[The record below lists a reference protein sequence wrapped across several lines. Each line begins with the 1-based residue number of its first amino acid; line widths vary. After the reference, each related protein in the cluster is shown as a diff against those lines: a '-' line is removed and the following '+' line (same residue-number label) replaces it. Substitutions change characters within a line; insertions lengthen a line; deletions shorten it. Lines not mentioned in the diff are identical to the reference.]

1 MAIMCCKSFVLRL
14 IAVVLVLTTGVKAA
28 PFKAYDKDQ
37 ASLRFMVLGDWGG
50 LPAYPYRTGVEK
62 DVAARMGK
70 VAETMDYKFV
80 LGLGDNFYF
89 DGVQNE
95 FDKRFQETF
104 EDVFTAKSL
113 DIPWY
118 FIAGNHDHNGNVTAQ
133 IAYTK
138 RANKRSNKW
147 NFPSLYYSLNYTV
160 PGTNTTVT
168 IIQYDSITLCGN
180 TDDFEGGLLG
190 GPENLQVATTQLE
203 WLEQQLKATKSDYVI
218 VTAHYPVWSAA
229 EHGPTKCLVQQV
241 KPLLERYGV
250 TAYFS
255 GHDHNLQHLKEDNSD
270 VEYFVIGC
278 ANFIDTSQ
286 KHKESVPKD
295 SLKFIWAEDKGRG
308 GFAQVQVT
316 EEDLT
321 FTFLE
326 SEDGKELYQRVMKPR
341 KLK

>member
-1 MAIMCCKSFVLRL
+1 MAILCCKSSVLRL
-14 IAVVLVLTTGVKAA
+14 IAVVVVLTSGTGIVAA

-50 LPAYPYRTGVEK
+50 IPLYPYRTGVEK

-70 VAETMDYKFV
+70 VADSMDYKFV

-133 IAYTK
+133 IEYSH
-138 RANKRSNKW
+138 RSKKW
-147 NFPSLYYSLNYTV
+147 NFPSLYYSLNFTV

-180 TDDFEGGLLG
+180 SDDFQHGLLT
-190 GPENLQVATTQLE
+190 GPENLQVATTQLK
-203 WLEQQLKATKSDYVI
+203 WLEEQLNATKSDYVI
-218 VTAHYPVWSAA
+218 VTAHYPVWSVA

-255 GHDHNLQHLKEDNSD
+255 GHDHNLQHLKEKDSD

-286 KHKESVPKD
+286 KHKDSVPKD
-295 SLKFIWAEDKGRG
+295 SLKFLWAEEKGQG

-316 EEDLT
+316 EEAMT

-326 SEDGKELYQRVMKPR
+326 SVDGKELYQRVMKPR